1 MEKQET
7 KGRAVITS
15 LFDAGTF
22 VETGAYVRRPGETY
36 DAVLCG
42 YGAVEGKLCFA
53 FVQDSDR
60 KKGAF
65 DELGAKKIASLYEQ
79 AVRTGAP
86 VIGVFDSAGA
96 VVVDGVS
103 VLSAYGK
110 LMSCVSGA
118 SGIVPQIALVTGV
131 CGGMAAVTAGLFD
144 LTVTVKDTAELFVN
158 PPVLAGKD
166 TGSSANAAKA
176 GLSALTADSDAAA
189 VAAVRSLVALLPSNN
204 KDNAD
209 VAADGISAV
218 VVDGLTGEALIR
230 ALCDDGRFTA
240 LYADYDASVV
250 TGLCRMGGTV
260 TGVVASDASV
270 GGGKITAK
278 GAAKA
283 ARLISFC
290 DSFALPVVTLVDSE
304 GVDTS
309 ADPALAPALG
319 KLASAYLTAA
329 CPKVT
334 AVTGKAWGSAFT
346 LLGSRALGADMA
358 YAVDG
363 CEVSVMDPAAAVA
376 FLCNDQITADKSRAD
391 VEAEWKAGNASAK
404 AAAEAGAVDDVIPG
418 EELRA
423 RLCAAL
429 YMLSG
434 KADGTPER
442 KHPVLPL

>member
-118 SGIVPQIALVTGV
+118 SGIIPQIALVTGV

-166 TGSSANAAKA
+166 TGSAAIWTCMGYTVLLCFCLFKTSSLAKSVFNA
-176 GLSALTADSDAAA
+176 
-189 VAAVRSLVALLPSNN
+189 
-204 KDNAD
+204 
-209 VAADGISAV
+209 
-218 VVDGLTGEALIR
+218 
-230 ALCDDGRFTA
+230 
-240 LYADYDASVV
+240 
-250 TGLCRMGGTV
+250 
-260 TGVVASDASV
+260 
-270 GGGKITAK
+270 
-278 GAAKA
+278 
-283 ARLISFC
+283 
-290 DSFALPVVTLVDSE
+290 
-304 GVDTS
+304 
-309 ADPALAPALG
+309 
-319 KLASAYLTAA
+319 
-329 CPKVT
+329 
-334 AVTGKAWGSAFT
+334 
-346 LLGSRALGADMA
+346 
-358 YAVDG
+358 
-363 CEVSVMDPAAAVA
+363 
-376 FLCNDQITADKSRAD
+376 
-391 VEAEWKAGNASAK
+391 
-404 AAAEAGAVDDVIPG
+404 
-418 EELRA
+418 
-423 RLCAAL
+423 
-429 YMLSG
+429 
-434 KADGTPER
+434 
-442 KHPVLPL
+442 H